1 MANNSFG
8 PISIEVYYKDATQ
21 FAVIG
26 TEGVFYVD
34 ARLSRENAIER
45 IAQFATEF
53 TKRNPHFEW
62 RGDVYLLG
70 GRRKTLNVFGK

>member
-1 MANNSFG
+1 MANNNFG
-8 PISIEVYYKDATQ
+8 PVSIEVYRKDATQ

-34 ARLSRENAIER
+34 ARLSHENAVQR
-45 IAQFATEF
+45 IAQFAADF
-53 TKRNPHFEW
+53 IKRNPHFEW

-70 GRRKTLNVFGK
+70 GRGRTLNLFGK